1 MSLDEIVLPETK
13 PESEWVRGRA
23 LQKMSP
29 QRDHG
34 RVQMRFASA
43 LDVWSQGR
51 GEVATE
57 WRFRIAV
64 PGEPRRPLVPD
75 VAFVAYE
82 RLRGCSV
89 AELQAP
95 EFAPTVAVEILS
107 PGDDPRDVASKIDA
121 YLRGGSDLVLVL
133 DPNARTLAAHDA
145 ATSRRF
151 RGNDDFEHPVL
162 PDFAL
167 ALAPFFEAA
176 LQAPD

>member
-1 MSLDEIVLPETK
+1 MALEEIVLPETE

-23 LQKMSP
+23 LQKVSP

-43 LDVWSQGR
+43 LDAWSHGR

-57 WRFRIAV
+57 WRFRIAI
-64 PGEPRRPLVPD
+64 PGEPRRPVVPD
-75 VAFVAYE
+75 VAFVANE
-82 RLRGCSV
+82 RLRGYTV

-95 EFAPTVAVEILS
+95 PFAPNVAVEIVS

-133 DPNARTLAAHDA
+133 DPSARTLTSHDA
-145 ATSRRF
+145 AATRTF
-151 RGNDDFEHPVL
+151 RGDERFEHPAL
-162 PDFAL
+162 PEFTL

-176 LQAPD
+176 LRPPG